1 MSQKA
6 AKRASSGEPS
16 ASHLPTDH
24 AMDLIPIPVLAGSQA
39 VHHSL
44 AVQLR
49 QCQAMVAAEPSEHNR
64 YQVVRL
70 ERLLQEIRG

>member
-1 MSQKA
+1 
-6 AKRASSGEPS
+6 
-16 ASHLPTDH
+16 
-24 AMDLIPIPVLAGSQA
+24 MDLIPIPVLAGSQT

-49 QCQAMVAAEPSEHNR
+49 QCQAVYAAVPSEQNR

-70 ERLLQEIRG
+70 ERLLREILG

>member
-1 MSQKA
+1 MN
-6 AKRASSGEPS
+6 
-16 ASHLPTDH
+16 
-24 AMDLIPIPVLAGSQA
+24 LIPIPVLAGSQA

-49 QCQAMVAAEPSEHNR
+49 QCQAVDAAVPSEHNR

-70 ERLLQEIRG
+70 ERLLREISG